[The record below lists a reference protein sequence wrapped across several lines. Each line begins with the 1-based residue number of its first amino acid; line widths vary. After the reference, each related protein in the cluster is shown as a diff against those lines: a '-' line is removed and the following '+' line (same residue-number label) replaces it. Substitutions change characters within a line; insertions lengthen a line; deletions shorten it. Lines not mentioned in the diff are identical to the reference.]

1 MSKKILTSPVE
12 TAGWPKGIPYILGN
26 EAAERF
32 SFYGM
37 KAILVIYMTKFLHGL
52 DGGLDTMTDEEAKS
66 YYHLFT
72 ASAYFF
78 PVIGAIVSDWLF
90 GKYRTII
97 GLSLVY
103 CLGHLVLAM
112 GDTGFAVDLGIPPRM
127 CLFAGLTLIAMGSG
141 GIKPCVSA
149 HVGDQFGKQN
159 HHYLSKVFGWFY
171 FVINLGAFLSTLVT
185 PVLLEVAGPS
195 VAFGLPGLLMFLATI
210 VFWLGRREFVH
221 IPAGGTSFLKETFSK
236 EGLLVLLRLSILYF
250 FISIF
255 WSLFDQ
261 TGSSWVLQAEK
272 MDLRGIWGDWLA
284 SQIQALNP
292 LLILLFIPL
301 FDYVVYPAIHKVFPL
316 TPLRKIAIGMFLM
329 TVPFAICAYVQSL
342 IDGGATPSI
351 LWHVLAYIVLTAAE
365 VMVSIT
371 GLDFSYSQSPKR
383 MKSIVMSFWL
393 LSVSVGN
400 FIAGGVNHFIANA
413 DGTSKLEGP
422 AYFWFFSGLM
432 FVASVGFVISTF
444 FYSGKTYI
452 QGDDKDTGEILK
464 ET

>member
-1 MSKKILTSPVE
+1 MLTSPVDSE
-12 TAGWPKGIPYILGN
+12 SMPKGIPYIIGN

-37 KAILVIYMTKFLHGL
+37 KAILVIYMTKHLHGL
-52 DGGLDTMTDEEAKS
+52 AGPDYMSDAEAKS

-78 PVIGAIVSDWLF
+78 PVIGAIVSDWFF

-97 GLSLVY
+97 GLSMVY
-103 CLGHLVLAM
+103 CLGHFVLAL
-112 GDTGFAVDLGIPPRM
+112 GDTGLAVDVGISPRF
-127 CLFAGLTLIAMGSG
+127 CLFGGLTLIAMGSG

-149 HVGDQFGKQN
+149 HVGDQFGKSN

-171 FVINLGAFLSTLVT
+171 FSINLGAFLSTIVT
-185 PVLLEVAGPS
+185 PYLLEHYGAS
-195 VAFGLPGLLMFLATI
+195 VAFGLPGFLMFLATI

-221 IPAGGTSFLKETFSK
+221 IPAGGSSFIKETFSK
-236 EGLLVLLRLSILYF
+236 EGMMVLLRLSILYL
-250 FISIF
+250 FISVF

-261 TGSSWVLQAEK
+261 TGSSWVLQSRD
-272 MDLRGIWGDWLA
+272 MNLMGIWGEWLP

-292 LLILLFIPL
+292 LLILAFIPL
-301 FDYVVYPAIHKVFPL
+301 FDYLIYPIINQFFRL
-316 TPLRKIAIGMFLM
+316 TPLRKIGIGMFMM
-329 TVPFAICAYVQSL
+329 TVPFAICAYVQVL
-342 IDGGATPSI
+342 IDAGNTPTI
-351 LWHVLAYIVLTAAE
+351 LWHVLAYVVLTAAE
-365 VMVSIT
+365 IMVSIT
-371 GLDFSYSQSPKR
+371 GLDFSYSQSPKK

-400 FIAGGVNHFIANA
+400 LVAGGVNYFIANE

-422 AYFWFFSGLM
+422 AYFWFFSALM
-432 FVASVGFVISTF
+432 GVAAVGFVISTF

-452 QGDDKDTGEILK
+452 QGDDKDTSGILK
-464 ET
+464 E